1 MRVSGRA
8 EGDEDGGT
16 TGGGN
21 FGRRDRA
28 RTAENQICLGKTL
41 RHILDEGHN
50 LRSEFA
56 SRISHAH
63 SIIVA
68 FTSLMHDEKL
78 IFSRRQYVQRVND
91 GAIDGQ
97 SSAAAAGNEDVE
109 GFAMLFAR
117 DGAEFTAHGNA
128 GHDGFITKTLGGF
141 RETAGHAICEGG
153 EDTIGEAGL
162 YVGLENKS

>member
-1 MRVSGRA
+1 MRVCGGA

-50 LRSEFA
+50 LRSEFT

-63 SIIVA
+63 SIIIA

-78 IFSRRQYVQRVND
+78 VFSPCQQIQRVNYR
-91 GAIDGQ
+91 AIDGQ
-97 SSAAAAGNEDVE
+97 CATAAAGDEDVE
-109 GFAMLFAR
+109 WLAMFAAWCARKPFAHRNARGDRLCAKALRGFREAA
-117 DGAEFTAHGNA
+117 GNA
-128 GHDGFITKTLGGF
+128 G
-141 RETAGHAICEGG
+141 
-153 EDTIGEAGL
+153 
-162 YVGLENKS
+162 